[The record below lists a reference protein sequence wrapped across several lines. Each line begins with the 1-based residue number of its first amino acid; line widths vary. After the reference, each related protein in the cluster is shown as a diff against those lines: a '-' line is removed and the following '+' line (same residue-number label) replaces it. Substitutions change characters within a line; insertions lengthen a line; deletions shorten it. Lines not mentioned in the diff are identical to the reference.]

1 MFLLSIALADPC
13 GMVFPPPPPHVLAE
27 GGTLLR
33 RDGAQRTWVAFAE
46 TEHGGMETMVLRP
59 GFVGEVEEFGMLI
72 PFPSPPTIRKVDE
85 NIFSHIEAT
94 VDPPPMA
101 VDVTYPVTSGNRGG
115 LIGMKGT
122 SLGTGGLS
130 SRGSGLGGGAAVEP
144 TLGYYEV
151 EVLREEAVGMYE
163 VAVLQAGSPEA
174 LERWMTAND
183 FAWPEGMEE
192 PVWAYVEARWCFV
205 AIKAR
210 VGAGDSAVP
219 FPGMRAADTNRP
231 EGSSFD
237 GFVQAM
243 GFRFETDE
251 PVLPMRL
258 SVHNPAVEPPR
269 NVVYMLTDEAVAITD
284 LSHDLVTRQVPGDE
298 VFAHL
303 HDPLP
308 LWFRTGDPSHVHPAV
323 FEQFADLRA
332 PAKYNGIARDL
343 IASDLVAFQNH
354 EMELDFERASTE
366 LLNISEAL
374 GLRGEAIDDRMA
386 AVVDDQK
393 DEQLLNALDTL
404 SGMTLTVL
412 DGQFDV
418 EVLARQNLR
427 FEPFSM
433 DEGDNTF
440 RVEAVKPT
448 GPAVSVPAAWVP
460 RASGTTVTFLLPGA
474 SVTGGLPTATVDRVI
489 ARNRN
494 RLQYCYL
501 REQTKAPNLQ
511 GKLELKLV
519 VAPDGSVT
527 SATVTGNTLNAS
539 VGSCIERVA
548 LRFTFPDTSAGISV
562 VRVPMAFR
570 P

>member
-1 MFLLSIALADPC
+1 
-13 GMVFPPPPPHVLAE
+13 VLAE
-27 GGTLLR
+27 GGTMLR
-33 RDGAQRTWVAFAE
+33 RDGAQRTWVAFDE
-46 TEHGGMETMVLRP
+46 TAHGGIQTMVLRP
-59 GFVGEVEEFGMLI
+59 GFVGDVEEFGMLI
-72 PFPSPPTIRKVDE
+72 PFPSPPAIRKVDE
-85 NIFSHIEAT
+85 NIFSHIEAA

-101 VDVTYPVTSGNRGG
+101 VDVSYPMAGGFGG
-115 LIGMKGT
+115 LIGLKGT
-122 SLGTGGLS
+122 SMGSGGLS
-130 SRGSGLGGGAAVEP
+130 SRGTGVGAGGAAVEP
-144 TLGYYEV
+144 ALGYYEV

-174 LERWMTAND
+174 LQRWMTAND

-210 VGAGDSAVP
+210 VGAGDAAVP
-219 FPGMRAADTNRP
+219 FPGMRDADTARP

-251 PVLPMRL
+251 AVLPMRL

-298 VFAHL
+298 LFAHL

-308 LWFRTGDPSHVHPAV
+308 LWFRAGGEADVHPSV
-323 FEQFADLRA
+323 FEQFAQMRA
-332 PAKYNGIARDL
+332 PGKYNGIARDL
-343 IASDLVAFQNH
+343 IASDLVAFENH
-354 EMELDFERASTE
+354 EMELDFERSSTE

-374 GLRGEAIDDRMA
+374 GLRGDAIDERMA
-386 AVVDDQK
+386 QAVEAQK
-393 DEQLLNALDTL
+393 QEQLLNALDSL
-404 SGMTLTVL
+404 RELTLTVL
-412 DGQFDV
+412 DGHFDV

-427 FEPFSM
+427 FEPFTM
-433 DEGDNTF
+433 DEADNIF
-440 RVEAVKPT
+440 RVEALKPT
-448 GPAVSVPAAWVP
+448 GPAVSVPASWRPSRSA
-460 RASGTTVTFLLPGA
+460 TVTFTMPGISVAGELPLT
-474 SVTGGLPTATVDRVI
+474 SVVEVT

-501 REQTKAPNLQ
+501 REQARAPGLQ
-511 GKLELKLV
+511 GKLRLTLEV
-519 VAPDGSVT
+519 EGGSVT
-527 SATVTGNTLNAS
+527 SSKVSSSTLNAS
-539 VGSCIERVA
+539 VDSCMEQVGQRLV
-548 LRFTFPDTSAGISV
+548 FPETDGLSV
-562 VRVPMAFR
+562 VTVPMVFR